1 MDFEARKVIEA
12 LRSGIPSRTIGGYF
26 GGARSELL
34 AEMSQWLAHQT
45 GGGKIVTGSYGEGK
59 THLLNTV
66 FCMAQKNNMAVSA
79 ITLSRETPFNNLSI
93 IYQKIAQNTFLP
105 DREQPGFDHLFEK
118 LSPEKMTELQ
128 LFAAKSLQT
137 DKLYYLLK
145 ALCNTDSS
153 EIKFSLLADLQ
164 GDFIA
169 VNKLK
174 KTYKDM
180 FAEKVVFSTSFV
192 KSRHVWDYFQF
203 LSRLFSL
210 SGINGWVILL
220 DEAENIGR
228 LGRKSR
234 FGAYTNMAR
243 FLNNETSSAHSLF
256 TMTNNYATQVIDC
269 KDERRYLAETEGFDR
284 EMIES
289 TLTSIETAAELT
301 PLTREEF
308 MIVLKRI
315 MDFHA
320 RAYSWSPDTD
330 TEELGGMAWSRG
342 YYLRTKIRAAIEFLD
357 QLLQYG
363 DMGQVTIGDLE
374 KETYDEEIP
383 LPEEL

>member
-1 MDFEARKVIEA
+1 
-12 LRSGIPSRTIGGYF
+12 
-26 GGARSELL
+26 
-34 AEMSQWLAHQT
+34 
-45 GGGKIVTGSYGEGK
+45 
-59 THLLNTV
+59 
-66 FCMAQKNNMAVSA
+66 
-79 ITLSRETPFNNLSI
+79 
-93 IYQKIAQNTFLP
+93 
-105 DREQPGFDHLFEK
+105 
-118 LSPEKMTELQ
+118 
-128 LFAAKSLQT
+128 
-137 DKLYYLLK
+137 
-145 ALCNTDSS
+145 
-153 EIKFSLLADLQ
+153 LADLQ

-256 TMTNNYATQVIDC
+256 TMTNNYATQVIDG